1 MSSELV
7 VMDALEIM
15 RDLPAELQRDE
26 EIMDCVIAS
35 LQEGQTKH
43 SVRLDAL
50 EIAQLKTQEAM
61 TQGFKL
67 ANQEIQVVKQE
78 VQTVRQEAAIDRIH
92 AGYAKEKAE
101 LAQQQAMKA
110 FEAAQDLA
118 GRVIGAEERAQ
129 AAKDMV
135 SITAKQNNLHI
146 DPMLWVLAVFGL
158 FGLILM
164 FFMKVE
170 KVEPTRSR
178 QESSTQSSPMPITWD
193 CSNSVS
199 NGSTTDFSKCRRVGG
214 V

>member
-7 VMDALEIM
+7 VTDALEIM
-15 RDLPAELQRDE
+15 QTLPAEIQRDE
-26 EIMDCVIAS
+26 ETMDFVIAS
-35 LQEGQTKH
+35 LQEGMTKQN
-43 SVRLDAL
+43 VRIEAL
-50 EIAQLKTQEAM
+50 EFGQLKMQEAM

-67 ANQEIQVVKQE
+67 ANQEIQGVKQD
-78 VQTVRQEAAIDRIH
+78 VQIIRQEAAIDRVH

-101 LAQQQAMKA
+101 LAQQQALKA
-110 FEAAQDLA
+110 WEAAQVLA

-158 FGLILM
+158 FGLTLM

-178 QESSTQSSPMPITWD
+178 QESSTQSSPMPVTWD
-193 CSNSVS
+193 CGNSVS